1 MIYEALF
8 LPVTE
13 EKERREVATKRG
25 REKDEEELRGECEER
40 AQGEEGQESVKETSI
55 TLRPLGLK

>member
-13 EKERREVATKRG
+13 EKERGEAVTKRSKKKKRGG
-25 REKDEEELRGECEER
+25 RMDECEER
-40 AQGEEGQESVKETSI
+40 AQGEGRQASAEEASI
-55 TLRPLGLK
+55 TP

>member
-13 EKERREVATKRG
+13 EKERGEAATKRSKKKK
-25 REKDEEELRGECEER
+25 RWRRMDEREER
-40 AQGEEGQESVKETSI
+40 AQGEGRRASAEEASV
-55 TLRPLGLK
+55 TL

>member
-13 EKERREVATKRG
+13 EKEMGEAATKRSKKKRG
-25 REKDEEELRGECEER
+25 RRMDECEER
-40 AQGEEGQESVKETSI
+40 AQGEGRQASAEEASI
-55 TLRPLGLK
+55 TP

>member
-13 EKERREVATKRG
+13 EKERGEAATKRSKKRG
-25 REKDEEELRGECEER
+25 RRMDECEER
-40 AQGEEGQESVKETSI
+40 AQGEGRQASAEEASI
-55 TLRPLGLK
+55 TP